1 MPREDARARAARL
14 LTERRVMIVRVL
26 QTSALA
32 FVRGDSGELREVS
45 WDPRRGWRCSC
56 PAIGFCAHGHA
67 VASVVAVP
75 PASTAELLRDAA
87 STPMS
92 PSGRG
97 DSPRGSPRPPRAGSL
112 RERSLDPSG
121 LGTRRADV
129 GTVGGSSA

>member
-32 FVRGDSGELREVS
+32 YVRGDSGELREVS

-67 VASVVAVP
+67 VASVVVVP
-75 PASTAELLRDAA
+75 PGSVPLLRVDAEA
-87 STPMS
+87 VS
-92 PSGRG
+92 
-97 DSPRGSPRPPRAGSL
+97 
-112 RERSLDPSG
+112 
-121 LGTRRADV
+121 
-129 GTVGGSSA
+129 